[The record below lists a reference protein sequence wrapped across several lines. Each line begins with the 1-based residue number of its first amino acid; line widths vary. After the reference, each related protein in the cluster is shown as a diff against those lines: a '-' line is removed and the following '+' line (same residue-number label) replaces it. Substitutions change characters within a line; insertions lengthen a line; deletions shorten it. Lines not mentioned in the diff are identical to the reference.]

1 MRVVDNPRISWIST
15 QVFKTKLD
23 SYDYNDGRVIIR
35 ELKNNIKIVD
45 HLTNDIFIDDDNIL
59 GKLKHLD
66 KLDGK
71 EYKKL
76 YDEIIQVGEFKNA

>member
-1 MRVVDNPRISWIST
+1 MNRVIDNPRISRYLLKFSKQNI
-15 QVFKTKLD
+15 D
-23 SYDYNDGRVIIR
+23 SYDYNDSRVIIR
-35 ELKNNIKIVD
+35 ELKNNIKITN
-45 HLTNDIFIDDDNIL
+45 LTNDIFIDDDNIL